1 MYPVSHPNG
10 SGRSCWE
17 KYIQLI
23 HVWKRS
29 RRTCSINA
37 QPSLCKVHPI
47 AFSRLRLAAAAR
59 RRGGGVPTCVDD
71 LVDDLGH
78 MALQEGMEQLDQEQQ
93 TGAED
98 EQRARQ
104 EDQTHHQVRQ
114 LGGRKQMSA

>member
-1 MYPVSHPNG
+1 M
-10 SGRSCWE
+10 
-17 KYIQLI
+17 
-23 HVWKRS
+23 
-29 RRTCSINA
+29 
-37 QPSLCKVHPI
+37 
-47 AFSRLRLAAAAR
+47 RLAAAAQ

-78 MALQEGMEQLDQEQQ
+78 VALQEGMEQLDQEQQ

-114 LGGRKQMSA
+114 LGGCKQMSA